1 MTDSFEHADAA
12 YVLGAL
18 DPQEAVEFQAHLAGC
33 PACRARVDEA
43 RETVALLGAA
53 DASDFAGPD
62 PAETPMPDT
71 LLPGLLRRARRERN
85 RRTLITAGLAAAVAA
100 CLVALAFLVWPTG
113 DNGSAQPERA
123 AFVALRPSPVTA
135 SAQLVDKAWGTE
147 IDLQCKYR
155 QEVDESHPYGLRV
168 IDKSGL
174 AHGAGSWSLVPG
186 KTVTFTGGTAVPRDR
201 IAEVQITRPDGTA
214 ILQLTP

>member
-1 MTDSFEHADAA
+1 MTDPFEHADAA

-18 DPQEAVEFQAHLAGC
+18 DPHEAAEFEAHLSGC
-33 PACRARVDEA
+33 AACRTRVEEA
-43 RETVALLGAA
+43 RETIALLGAA
-53 DASDFAGPD
+53 DAADFAGPD
-62 PAETPMPDT
+62 PADTPMPDT

-100 CLVALAFLVWPTG
+100 CLVALAFLVWPSG
-113 DNGSAQPERA
+113 DNGPSGPARA

-147 IDLQCKYR
+147 IDLRCKYR
-155 QEVDESHPYGLRV
+155 EEVDESHPYNLRV
-168 IDKSGL
+168 IDKDGL

-186 KTVTFTGGTAVPRDR
+186 KTVTFTGGTAVTRDR
-201 IAEVQITRPDGTA
+201 IAEVQITRTDGTP
-214 ILQLTP
+214 ILELTP